1 MRKSLFILRSLLRE
15 SPKWWWRSVWGATIT
30 SLPWFLSTLLVSGF
44 TSMAI
49 DEALNKSWPPLAICA
64 GILFALVLLRLPVVA
79 GYRLNALASEKLSAR
94 LQWKLIEAWNRR
106 DPNEKKCRKE
116 DVLTRIV
123 SDCAQNL
130 SEFFFQGFGLKILEP
145 VLTGLAALLV
155 LARLEWRV
163 LVVSIVLGFGLSGI
177 TTRFT
182 KKIRTLHA
190 ALQHDND
197 VLNGLF
203 LDVVRNMET
212 VKKIDLKK
220 DKRKGFDQRNQI
232 IEETS
237 NQLAWLET
245 GLRILPMTGELFL
258 LITTLILAWRLPS
271 FPVGSV
277 VLVGALQPFV
287 NNLFANLGTMR
298 NELEKAAVH
307 GKRVLDTVEDLH
319 SIAWIEDLPGEKES
333 KIRYLELRRVGFVV
347 GNHRILRN
355 VNIRAKQGELIGI
368 QAPSGSGKSTLLTLI
383 QGLREPDEGQ
393 ILFDGVSAHA
403 LPFALRRQRVRLFPQ
418 QPVLFR
424 KTIQENVEIVANRA
438 LSNAELRQ
446 LATQVGWDDVDF
458 GKMLEEGGSNLSGG
472 ERQKVAFM
480 QALVCD
486 AQVLLLDEPTS
497 AMDSRSEAIVWE
509 GLQKRK
515 HEKIIVCVSHRT
527 ALLQAVDRL
536 YGWDEKA
543 GFFQK
548 M

>member
-1 MRKSLFILRSLLRE
+1 MRKSLSILRSLLRE
-15 SPKWWWRSVWGATIT
+15 SPKWWWRSVLGATIT

-49 DEALNKSWPPLAICA
+49 DEALNTSWRPLALCG
-64 GILFALVLLRLPVVA
+64 GILVALILLRLPVVA
-79 GYRLNALASEKLSAR
+79 GYRLNALASEKLSSR

-116 DVLTRIV
+116 DVLTRVV

-155 LARLEWRV
+155 LTLLEWRV
-163 LVVSIVLGFGLSGI
+163 LVVSIVLGFGLSWI

-182 KKIRTLHA
+182 KKIRTLHT

-203 LDVVRNMET
+203 LDAVRNMET
-212 VKKIDLKK
+212 VKKLDLKK

-232 IEETS
+232 IEETA
-237 NQLAWLET
+237 NQLARLET
-245 GLRILPMTGELFL
+245 GQRILPMTGELFL
-258 LITTLILAWRLPS
+258 LITTLILAWQLPS

-277 VLVGALQPFV
+277 VLAGSMQPFV
-287 NNLFANLGTMR
+287 NNLFANLGTMC
-298 NELEKAAVH
+298 NKLEKAAVH
-307 GKRVLDTVEDLH
+307 GKRVLDTVEVLH
-319 SIAWIEDLPGEKES
+319 SIAWIKALPGEKES
-333 KIRYLELRRVGFVV
+333 KIRYLELRRVGYAIDD
-347 GNHRILRN
+347 HRILHN
-355 VNIRAKQGELIGI
+355 VNIRAKQGQLIGI
-368 QAPSGSGKSTLLTLI
+368 QAPSGSGKSTLLDLI

-393 ILFDGVSAHA
+393 ILFDGVSPYT

-446 LATQVGWDDVDF
+446 LATQVGWGDVDF
-458 GKMLEEGGSNLSGG
+458 GKRLEEGGSNLSGG

-509 GLQKRK
+509 SLQARK

-527 ALLQAVDRL
+527 ALLRAVDRL